1 MSYAI
6 TFYFDTGLN
15 AQNTVDTPAK
25 LEAIAT
31 SSLTVPNC
39 DILHVRGLSAITVA
53 ATYNSI
59 KNADYLKASDGTDTA
74 YFFITGDIV
83 PTSQDV
89 CTVPVCIDYWLTGGG
104 IATTSFLDGITDRHH
119 IPTADDTFGAYTEE
133 DPYMVPSKP
142 LEIVDGGLK
151 MNYKPTDSGSFQ
163 LVETLLDVGAMG
175 ESTARSATTYVD
187 SSTSK
192 DVTCPNTIPLTG
204 SKRTL
209 VTVGVP
215 NGGTQSTVTPNTCY
229 FDYTNAKT
237 QAGVGKV
244 RDLGAEGSI
253 LNSWVIPNGIGGIG
267 GSPDN
272 DGRITLL
279 HTSAE
284 SASSGLPYEYATV
297 HNKRVLYGNL
307 NRYVLAPVA
316 SGNSSDFNPE
326 DIYHAGDTSPNI
338 VALYDPRPSGRP
350 YYRPEYYKGSTD
362 FWINCIPGMDWQT
375 APLVFYSKSGKEV
388 DAFKFKSN
396 QIYEQG
402 VWRGQSKVGQL
413 AEASRRVSEDANYV
427 TGVIGA
433 GFDSA
438 GVAAEGGLS
447 QAMAPIGVAQFGLS
461 QSYNIAARR
470 TIADAGREAERYAYY
485 AGKNKDLAQFN
496 LTQSVVEP
504 TLMFPR
510 SETIRDFLGNGVRV
524 YRYRFSASDVT
535 KIDKILTMYG
545 YKDTKPL
552 EASDF
557 TNRTKF
563 NYIQA
568 SGISVN
574 NNNMPRWIREGIA
587 MQLSIGVR
595 IWHVKPDATA
605 YTDGS
610 NV

>member
-6 TFYFDTGLN
+6 TFYFGTGLN
-15 AQNTVDTPAK
+15 TQNTVDTPAK

-53 ATYNSI
+53 ATYDSI
-59 KNADYLKASDGTDTA
+59 KNADYLKASNGTDTA

-104 IATTSFLDGITDRHH
+104 IANTGFLDGMTNRHH
-119 IPTADDTFGAYTEE
+119 VPTADDTFGAYTEE

-151 MNYKPTDSGSFQ
+151 MNYKATASNSVQ
-163 LVETLLDVGAMG
+163 LAEGLLDIGAMG
-175 ESTARSATTYVD
+175 ESTATEAITYTDSATGE
-187 SSTSK
+187 K
-192 DVTCPNTIPLTG
+192 VTCPKTIPLT
-204 SKRTL
+204 STKRTL
-209 VTVGVP
+209 VEVGVP
-215 NGGTQSTVTPNTCY
+215 HEANTLNTVTPSTCY
-229 FDYTNAKT
+229 FDTTNTTT
-237 QAGVGKV
+237 QAGIGKV
-244 RDLGAEGSI
+244 RDVGAEGSL
-253 LNSWVIPNGIGGIG
+253 LNSWIIPSAHATATIA
-267 GSPDN
+267 S
-272 DGRITLL
+272 DGRCSKLET
-279 HTSAE
+279 TAD
-284 SASSGLPYEYATV
+284 SASSGLPFEYASV

-307 NRYVLAPVA
+307 NRYVIAPIA
-316 SGNSSDFNPE
+316 SGNSGEFAPE

-338 VALYDPRPSGRP
+338 VGMYDPRPNGKP
-350 YYRPEYYKGSTD
+350 YYRPEYYKGNTE
-362 FWINCIPGMDWQT
+362 FFINSIPGLDWQT
-375 APLVFYSKSGKEV
+375 APLVFYDKSGKEV
-388 DAFKFKSN
+388 DAFNFKSN
-396 QIYEQG
+396 RIYQQG

-413 AEASRRVSEDANYV
+413 SEASRRVAEDANYV
-427 TGVIGA
+427 TGVMGA

-438 GVAAEGGLS
+438 GAAFQGGLS
-447 QAMAPIGVAQFGLS
+447 QAIAPVGVMQYGLS
-461 QSYNIAARR
+461 QSYDIAARR

-485 AGKNKDLAQFN
+485 EGKNKDLAQFN

-510 SETIRDFLGNGVRV
+510 SETIRDLLGNGVRV

-557 TNRTKF
+557 TNRAKF
-563 NYIQA
+563 NYVQA
-568 SGISVN
+568 SGISVSN
-574 NNNMPRWIREGIA
+574 NDMPRWIREGIA

>member
-1 MSYAI
+1 MSYSI

-15 AQNTVDTPAK
+15 TQNTVDSPAR
-25 LEAIAT
+25 LEAIAG

-39 DILHVRGLSAITVA
+39 DIMHVRGLSSITVA
-53 ATYNSI
+53 ASYNSI

-83 PTSQDV
+83 PTSPDV
-89 CTVPVCIDYWLTGGG
+89 CTVPVCIDYWLTAGG
-104 IATTSFLDGITDRHH
+104 IVNTSFLDGITERHH
-119 IPTADDTFGAYTEE
+119 VATAEDTFGTYTEE

-151 MNYKPTDSGSFQ
+151 MNYKATDNGSWQ
-163 LVETLLDVGAMG
+163 LIEGLLDVGAMG
-175 ESTARSATTYVD
+175 ETTATDAITYTD
-187 SSTSK
+187 SVTGEK
-192 DVTCPNTIPLTG
+192 VTCPKTIPLST

-209 VTVGVP
+209 VTAGIP
-215 NGGTQSTVTPNTCY
+215 NGGTESTVTPNSCY

-237 QAGVGKV
+237 QAGVGKI
-244 RDLGAEGSI
+244 RDLGSEGSI
-253 LNSWVIPNGIGGIG
+253 LNSWVIPKDIGGIG

-279 HTSAE
+279 HTAAE

-307 NRYVLAPVA
+307 NRYILAPVA
-316 SGNSSDFNPE
+316 SGNSSEFYPE
-326 DIYHAGDTSPNI
+326 DIYHAGDTSPNV
-338 VALYDPRPSGRP
+338 VAMYDPRPNGCP
-350 YYRPEYYKGSTD
+350 YYRPEYYKGSTE
-362 FWINCIPGMDWQT
+362 FFINCIPGLGWQT
-375 APLVFYSKSGKEV
+375 APLVFYDKSGKEV

-396 QIYEQG
+396 QQYNQG
-402 VWRGQSKVGQL
+402 VWRGQSKVKRTQEAATRY
-413 AEASRRVSEDANYV
+413 AEDTNLYM
-427 TGVIGA
+427 
-433 GFDSA
+433 
-438 GVAAEGGLS
+438 GGLGS
-447 QAMAPIGVAQFGLS
+447 TMEAAGQALNGNLVGAAGMISNTLMAE
-461 QSYNIAARR
+461 YNIAARR

-485 AGKNKDLAQFN
+485 EGKAKDLAQFD
-496 LTQSVVEP
+496 LAQSVVEP

-524 YRYRFSASDVT
+524 YRYRFSASDVV

-552 EASDF
+552 EVSDF
-557 TNRTKF
+557 TNRAKF
-563 NYIQA
+563 NYVQA
-568 SGISVN
+568 SGISVS

-587 MQLSIGVR
+587 MQLSVGVR
-595 IWHVKPDATA
+595 VWHVKPDVAA

>member
-1 MSYAI
+1 MSYSI
-6 TFYFDTGLN
+6 TFYFGTGLN

-31 SSLTVPNC
+31 SSLNVPNC
-39 DILHVRGLSAITVA
+39 DILHVRGLSSITVA

-104 IATTSFLDGITDRHH
+104 IANTGFLDGITNRHH
-119 IPTADDTFGAYTEE
+119 IPIADDTFGAYTEE
-133 DPYMVPSKP
+133 DPYIVPSKP

-151 MNYKPTDSGSFQ
+151 MNYKATAANSVQ
-163 LVETLLDVGAMG
+163 LAEGLLDIGAMG
-175 ESTARSATTYVD
+175 ETTATEAITYTDPV
-187 SSTSK
+187 TGEK
-192 DVTCPNTIPLTG
+192 VTCPKTIPLT
-204 SKRTL
+204 STKRTL
-209 VTVGVP
+209 VEVGVP
-215 NGGTQSTVTPNTCY
+215 HEGSTMNTVTPNTCY
-229 FDYTNAKT
+229 FDTSNPTT
-237 QAGVGKV
+237 QAGIGKI
-244 RDLGAEGSI
+244 RDVGAEGSI
-253 LNSWVIPNGIGGIG
+253 LNAWIVPSAKVSATIAA
-267 GSPDN
+267 
-272 DGRITLL
+272 DGRCSKLET
-279 HTSAE
+279 TAD
-284 SASSGLPYEYATV
+284 SASSGLPFEYASV
-297 HNKRVLYGNL
+297 HNKRVLYGSL
-307 NRYVLAPVA
+307 NRYVLSPIA
-316 SGNSSDFNPE
+316 SGNSAEFNPE
-326 DIYHAGDTSPNI
+326 DIYHSGDVSPVI
-338 VALYDPRPSGRP
+338 VGLQDPRPHGAP
-350 YYRPEYYKGSTD
+350 LYRPEYYKGSTE
-362 FWINCIPGMDWQT
+362 FFINYVPGLEWQT
-375 APLVFYSKSGKEV
+375 APLVFYDKSGKEI
-388 DAFKFKSN
+388 DAFNFKSN
-396 QIYEQG
+396 RIYQQG

-413 AEASRRVSEDANYV
+413 AEASRRISEDANYV

-438 GVAAEGGLS
+438 GVAAEGGFA
-447 QAMAPIGVAQFGLS
+447 QAMAPIGVAQVGLS

-485 AGKNKDLAQFN
+485 EGKNKDLAQFN

-563 NYIQA
+563 NYVQA
-568 SGISVN
+568 SGISVS

-595 IWHVKPDATA
+595 IWHVKPDVTA